1 LDFGKVLGTLASFFE
16 REGHRYAVVGA
27 FGLHAYGLTRA
38 TLDLDLATESA
49 AQPKL
54 VAFLESLGYETLYRS
69 AGYSNH
75 VHALPDLGRLDFVYV
90 ESETA
95 RVLFSGG
102 TVLQLGEHRVPV
114 PRPEHLVAMKVH
126 AMKNDP
132 SRTLR
137 EMADIQFL
145 LSLPS
150 IDEAEARAYFEQSGL
165 LERYLEIKRLG

>member
-1 LDFGKVLGTLASFFE
+1 VDFGKTLGTLASFFE
-16 REGHRYAVVGA
+16 REGYRYAAVGA
-27 FGLHAYGLTRA
+27 FGLHAYVLARA

-49 AQPKL
+49 AQPKPWPSSSRWDTDA
-54 VAFLESLGYETLYRS
+54 VPVR
-69 AGYSNH
+69 
-75 VHALPDLGRLDFVYV
+75 RLLQPC
-90 ESETA
+90 SRAA

-102 TVLQLGEHRVPV
+102 ATLQLGEHRVPV
-114 PRPEHLVAMKVH
+114 PRPEHLIAMKVH

-150 IDEAEARAYFEQSGL
+150 IDEAEVRAYFEQSGL

>member
-1 LDFGKVLGTLASFFE
+1 LDFGKVLGVLASFFE

-27 FGLHAYGLTRA
+27 FALHAYGLARA

-49 AQPKL
+49 AQSKL

-75 VHALPDLGRLDFVYV
+75 VHALPELGRLDFVYV

-102 TVLQLGEHRVPV
+102 TTLELGEHRVPV

-150 IDEAEARAYFEQSGL
+150 IDEAEVRAYFEQSGL
-165 LERYLEIKRLG
+165 RERYLEIKRFG

>member
-1 LDFGKVLGTLASFFE
+1 LDFAKVLGTLASFFG
-16 REGHRYAVVGA
+16 REGYRYAAVGA
-27 FGLHAYGLTRA
+27 FGLHAYGLARA

-54 VAFLESLGYETLYRS
+54 VAFLESLGYETLYRPPATPPMFTPCPIS
-69 AGYSNH
+69 GVST
-75 VHALPDLGRLDFVYV
+75 
-90 ESETA
+90 SCTWTA
-95 RVLFSGG
+95 RQAASCSGRG
-102 TVLQLGEHRVPV
+102 NPAARRASGAGP
-114 PRPEHLVAMKVH
+114 PPEHLIAMKVH

-150 IDEAEARAYFEQSGL
+150 VDEAEVRAYFEQSGL

>member
-1 LDFGKVLGTLASFFE
+1 MDFGKVLGMLASFFE

-27 FGLHAYGLTRA
+27 FGLHAYGLARA

-54 VAFLESLGYETLYRS
+54 VALLESLGFETLYRS

-75 VHALPDLGRLDFVYV
+75 VHALPELGRLDFVYV

-102 TVLQLGEHRVPV
+102 TTLQLGEHRVPV

-132 SRTLR
+132 PRTLR

-150 IDEAEARAYFEQSGL
+150 IDEAEVRAYFEQSGL

>member
-27 FGLHAYGLTRA
+27 FGLHAYGFSRA
-38 TLDLDLATESA
+38 TLDLDLATESV

-54 VAFLESLGYETLYRS
+54 VALLESLGYETLYRS
-69 AGYSNH
+69 SGYSNH
-75 VHALPDLGRLDFVYV
+75 VHALPELGRLDFVYV

-102 TVLQLGEHRVPV
+102 TALQLGEHRVPV

-150 IDEAEARAYFEQSGL
+150 IDEAEVRAYFEQSGL

>member
-1 LDFGKVLGTLASFFE
+1 MDFGKVLGTLASFFQ
-16 REGHRYAVVGA
+16 REGYRYAAVGA

-38 TLDLDLATESA
+38 TLDFDLATESA

-75 VHALPDLGRLDFVYV
+75 VHVLPELGRLDFVYV
-90 ESETA
+90 ASETG
-95 RVLFSGG
+95 RLLFSGG
-102 TVLQLGEHRVPV
+102 TTLQLGEHRVQV
-114 PRPEHLVAMKVH
+114 PRPEHLAAMKVH

-132 SRTLR
+132 SRSFR

-145 LSLPS
+145 LGLPG
-150 IDEAEARAYFEQSGL
+150 IDEAEVRSYFEQSGL

>member
-16 REGHRYAVVGA
+16 REGYRYAAIGA
-27 FGLHAYGLTRA
+27 FGLHAYGLARA

-49 AQPKL
+49 AQPTL

-75 VHALPDLGRLDFVYV
+75 VHALPDLGRVDD
-90 ESETA
+90 ETG
-95 RVLFSGG
+95 RLLFSGG
-102 TVLQLGEHRVPV
+102 ATLQLGEHRVPV

-150 IDEAEARAYFEQSGL
+150 IDEAEVRAYFEQSGL

>member
-1 LDFGKVLGTLASFFE
+1 
-16 REGHRYAVVGA
+16 
-27 FGLHAYGLTRA
+27 
-38 TLDLDLATESA
+38 
-49 AQPKL
+49 
-54 VAFLESLGYETLYRS
+54 LYRS

-75 VHALPDLGRLDFVYV
+75 VHALADLGRLDFVYV
-90 ESETA
+90 DSETG
-95 RVLFSGG
+95 RLLFRGG
-102 TVLQLGEHRVPV
+102 ATLQLGEHRVPV
-114 PRPEHLVAMKVH
+114 PRPEHLIAMKVH

-150 IDEAEARAYFEQSGL
+150 VDEAEVRAYFEQSGL

>member
-1 LDFGKVLGTLASFFE
+1 MDFAKVLGTLASFFG
-16 REGHRYAVVGA
+16 REGYRYAAIGA
-27 FGLHAYGLTRA
+27 FGLHAYDLAQA

-75 VHALPDLGRLDFVYV
+75 VHALADLGRLDFVYV
-90 ESETA
+90 DSETG
-95 RVLFSGG
+95 RLLFRGG
-102 TVLQLGEHRVPV
+102 ATLQLGEHRVPV
-114 PRPEHLVAMKVH
+114 PRPEHLIAMKVH

-150 IDEAEARAYFEQSGL
+150 IDEAEVHAYFEQSGL
-165 LERYLEIKRLG
+165 LDRYLEIKRLG

>member
-1 LDFGKVLGTLASFFE
+1 LDFGKVLAALASFFE

-75 VHALPDLGRLDFVYV
+75 VHALPELGRLDFVYV

-95 RVLFSGG
+95 RVLFRGG
-102 TVLQLGEHRVPV
+102 TTLQLGEHRVPV

-150 IDEAEARAYFEQSGL
+150 IDEAEVRAYFEQSGL